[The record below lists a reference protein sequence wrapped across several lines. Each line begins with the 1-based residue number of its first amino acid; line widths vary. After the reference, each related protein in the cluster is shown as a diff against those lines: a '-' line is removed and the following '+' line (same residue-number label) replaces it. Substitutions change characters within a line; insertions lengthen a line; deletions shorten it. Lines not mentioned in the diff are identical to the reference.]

1 MTEPQTIATA
11 LSAQLII
18 NRVFRDQ
25 YKLRARVPKKQP
37 PRKPE
42 KKIKLMGIDD
52 MEKYQ
57 VIYDDIYIIA
67 PFVITGLDSLHN
79 HIIEKGTTS
88 PEVREALKQIKAIA
102 LKNISLFETLPTSF
116 DENSFDIVCYKYY
129 ERRKISRLHNKSGNY
144 EGERY
149 TNYELFEYCHDVQA
163 LLNFLPQDAPVKNFI
178 DHLVMDEN
186 KKQQF
191 ADHLKSKYSDLT
203 GKDLAI
209 MFYAAKEYIKLRN
222 LKALL
227 EAWQQFI
234 DRDIK
239 RDEAMSKAMRT
250 LKNFPLYYAK
260 ELNIKQAEIQT
271 IYKSI
276 E

>member
-18 NRVFRDQ
+18 NRVFHDQ
-25 YKLRARVPKKQP
+25 LSDNNYF
-37 PRKPE
+37 
-42 KKIKLMGIDD
+42 
-52 MEKYQ
+52 
-57 VIYDDIYIIA
+57 YDVFIIA
-67 PFVITGLDSLHN
+67 PFKTTDFVSLHN
-79 HIIEKGTTS
+79 HIIESEPLSQGNQDT
-88 PEVREALKQIKAIA
+88 LKRIKRIA
-102 LKNISLFETLPTSF
+102 LKNI
-116 DENSFDIVCYKYY
+116 
-129 ERRKISRLHNKSGNY
+129 
-144 EGERY
+144 
-149 TNYELFEYCHDVQA
+149 ELFNKIQDRPPCDKMFSCYEIYSDHSINRTFEEAGKQYSNNELFRYCDMVQD
-163 LLNFLPQDAPVKNFI
+163 LLNSYLPKDAPVKNFI

-250 LKNFPLYYAK
+250 LKNFPLYYDK
-260 ELNIKQAEIQT
+260 ELTIKQAEIQT